1 MDLYK
6 EMIAEIL
13 QKKLLQQICENL
25 NVEHILKM
33 ECYRALK
40 EIKECL
46 EDESLDDAGCFMK
59 IEEIVSIFEDMG
71 SDGGSRHDFG

>member
-46 EDESLDDAGCFMK
+46 EDEPLDDAGCFMK